1 MFQTKGVKYMKD
13 KLLLELMKISSEE
26 KMILEGKNIPKNL
39 YTSQEPFIIES
50 EKLLRQDSS
59 IMVRKHTRY
68 IDFPKHKHDYIEVI
82 YVYNGEMKQKVGNK
96 TIVLRQ
102 GELLF
107 LNQYIE
113 HEIEASGEKDII
125 INFIIKPKFFEF
137 IFSFITPDNKI
148 SSFLFNSVFQYTNYE
163 QFLYFKVSDVKSIQE
178 LVHTMITEIMYPSVL
193 SESVIKLNMGLLLIE
208 LIKNIDKV
216 QDIKQEATHQ
226 YLLIKSLEY
235 IEENYKTGTLSELAK
250 ELNQSNYSMSKY
262 IKEATH
268 LTFKELLQEKR
279 LSKAKDLLAS
289 TKFPITMVIEEVGYN
304 NASYFYRL
312 FKNKYGQTPKQ
323 FRETEV

>member
-1 MFQTKGVKYMKD
+1 M
-13 KLLLELMKISSEE
+13 
-26 KMILEGKNIPKNL
+26 
-39 YTSQEPFIIES
+39 
-50 EKLLRQDSS
+50 
-59 IMVRKHTRY
+59 
-68 IDFPKHKHDYIEVI
+68 
-82 YVYNGEMKQKVGNK
+82 
-96 TIVLRQ
+96 
-102 GELLF
+102 
-107 LNQYIE
+107 
-113 HEIEASGEKDII
+113 
-125 INFIIKPKFFEF
+125 
-137 IFSFITPDNKI
+137 
-148 SSFLFNSVFQYTNYE
+148 
-163 QFLYFKVSDVKSIQE
+163 VSDVKSIQE
-178 LVHTMITEIMYPSVL
+178 LVHTMIREIMHPSVL

-208 LIKNIDKV
+208 LVKNIDKV

-226 YLLIKSLEY
+226 YLLIKSLKY

-262 IKEATH
+262 IKEATQ